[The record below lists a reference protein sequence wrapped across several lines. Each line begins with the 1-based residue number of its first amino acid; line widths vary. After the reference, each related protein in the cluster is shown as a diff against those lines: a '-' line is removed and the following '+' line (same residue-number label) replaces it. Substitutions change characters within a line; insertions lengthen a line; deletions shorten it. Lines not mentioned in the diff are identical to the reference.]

1 MRQKS
6 RLVLVASW
14 LVLRLRWSLIF
25 LRTSLDN
32 GGIQRWWST
41 PGIILFSRRHN
52 QFPLD
57 RWSFEEQRSAYLHSS
72 PTAESLRVCFL
83 PEISQN

>member
-32 GGIQRWWST
+32 GGLERWWAT
-41 PGIILFSRRHN
+41 PGFILYSYRHN
-52 QFPLD
+52 QFPLE
-57 RWSFEEQRSAYLHSS
+57 RWSFDEQRSAYIHSS
-72 PTAESLRVCFL
+72 PNAESLRVCFL